1 MYEIAL
7 SVNACLRT
15 RANID
20 CMSSLIDTY
29 GRAHRDLRVSLTDR
43 CSLRCTYCMPNDF
56 AAWLPNESLL
66 TTDELIAV
74 IEAAVSQGIDEIRLT
89 GGEPLLR
96 PDIVEIVARINA
108 IENPPELSMTTN
120 GLALARLAQPLVDAG
135 LSRINISL
143 DTLDRE
149 RFKKLTFR
157 DRIHD
162 VFAGIDAARAA
173 GLKPLKIN
181 SVLMHGINDDESI
194 PLLKW
199 ALKESLNLRFIE
211 QMPLDAGGAWSR
223 DDMVT
228 ADEIYAD
235 LSKEFSLT
243 PREERGSSPAEEFF
257 VDGGPAVV
265 GIIASVTRPF
275 CASCD
280 RVRLTSDGQI
290 RACLFSMTE
299 TDARAILRNRDLS
312 EAQKCEA
319 LIKAFH
325 STIQAKLPGHGIN
338 DPSFIQP
345 TRPMSAIGG

>member
-1 MYEIAL
+1 
-7 SVNACLRT
+7 
-15 RANID
+15 
-20 CMSSLIDTY
+20 MSSLIDSY
-29 GRAHRDLRVSLTDR
+29 GRTHRDLRVSLTDR
-43 CSLRCTYCMPNDF
+43 CSLRCAYCMPHDF
-56 AAWLPNESLL
+56 AAWLPNQDLL

-96 PDIVEIVARINA
+96 PDIVEIVSRINA
-108 IENPPELSMTTN
+108 ITNPPKLSMTTN
-120 GLALARLAQPLVDAG
+120 GLALAKLARPLVDAG

-149 RFKKLTFR
+149 RFKRLTFR
-157 DRIHD
+157 DRIDD
-162 VFAGIDAARAA
+162 VFAGIDAAQAA

-181 SVLMHGINDDESI
+181 SVLMRGVNDDEAVA
-194 PLLKW
+194 LLRW
-199 ALKESLNLRFIE
+199 AIGKGLNLRFIE
-211 QMPLDAGGAWSR
+211 QMPLDAQGAWSR
-223 DDMVT
+223 KDMVT
-228 ADEIYAD
+228 SDEIFAQ
-235 LSKEFSLT
+235 LSQEFSLAAVDG
-243 PREERGSSPAEEFF
+243 RGSSPAEDFF
-257 VDGGPAVV
+257 IDGGTAVV

-299 TDARAILRNRDLS
+299 TDVRAILRNLALS
-312 EAQKCEA
+312 QEEKDAA
-319 LIKAFH
+319 LVAAFH
-325 STIQAKLPGHGIN
+325 STIKAKLPGHGIN

>member
-1 MYEIAL
+1 M
-7 SVNACLRT
+7 SV
-15 RANID
+15 
-20 CMSSLIDTY
+20 LIDTY

-43 CSLRCTYCMPNDF
+43 CSLRCTYCMPHDF
-56 AAWLPNESLL
+56 AAWLPSQDLL

-108 IENPPELSMTTN
+108 ISNPPKLSMTTN
-120 GLALARLAQPLVDAG
+120 GLALAKLAQPLVDAG

-157 DRIHD
+157 DRISD

-181 SVLMHGINDDESI
+181 SVLMRGVNDDEAI
-194 PLLKW
+194 ALLRW
-199 ALKESLNLRFIE
+199 ALAQRLDLRFIE
-211 QMPLDAGGAWSR
+211 QMPLDAGGSWSR
-223 DDMVT
+223 DQMIT
-228 ADEIYAD
+228 ADEIYGR
-235 LSKEFSLT
+235 LSSEFTLT
-243 PREERGSSPAEEFF
+243 PVEDRGSSPAEEFY

-265 GIIASVTRPF
+265 GIIGSVTRPF
-275 CASCD
+275 CGDCD

-299 TDARAILRNRDLS
+299 TDMRGILRSNDLTPD
-312 EAQKCEA
+312 QKRES
-319 LIKAFH
+319 LVKAFH